1 MVNGYVALQKRL
13 VSEYIGGINRVR
25 MTLGRVLRWC
35 LLVLPGQVFWF
46 SAQAQPSLAQH
57 LPFPSGT
64 VYEILRDSKGFL
76 WFAAS
81 SGLYRY
87 DGYTTVVYKHD
98 PENPN
103 SLSDSFITALKEDYD
118 GNLWV
123 GTLNGG
129 LNKFIPATNTVIR
142 LNTSLPE
149 KSMTDIDVDDSGNVW
164 ITSGKL
170 YKINPAT
177 LAIDS
182 LPLALPPDFDIT
194 KIFFGRNNTVWIGSN
209 GDGFGVLN
217 KATGQVEIYRVTHP
231 DAAIATRA
239 NVIRNIQQDDT
250 GTLWLAT
257 YGGLVQ
263 FNPATK
269 NIRHWVN
276 KPDDPSS
283 LRHNSLWN
291 VYPDKHRKIWIASW
305 GGGVSYYDVA
315 LDRFE
320 NSMFKPGG
328 LFGISNNEVR
338 SFFADYDGT
347 FWLGTNGDGI
357 YKVKPIETLK
367 EFPGS
372 EQLKQ
377 PIRAVIAGKQYHYFL
392 SDQHGLMAYSEN
404 EGLAY
409 NLPPYRE
416 RKPNGLGG
424 NFVSGV
430 AERGDG
436 KIFIGTDF
444 GITEF
449 NPETKKAKYYFNIPG
464 DNTSLSHNS
473 VNSIFLD
480 SRNRL
485 WVGTPFDL
493 NLFLPDKNQ
502 FFKFRKSEFFQKS
515 ILQFLETTEGL
526 WLGTATGGLLLFN
539 PDKDSII
546 HSFQNTTDREGLSNN
561 YITTLFQDQQNYIWI
576 GTQQG
581 LNRYNPHTK
590 KVERILTAT
599 RLDDS
604 VISNIV
610 SGTNDEILIQSEYG
624 LFSCLWKEA
633 INEPEFIKLP
643 SPFSSTGVR
652 LLGVKD
658 RNYNLIIADNV
669 YQLPYSAYASSTPVA
684 PVVITQFS
692 IDPNNSHPLD
702 SAELA
707 INPSYRKSITLAH
720 DQNLF
725 SIEFSLLDLTDS
737 ENNEYAYMLENFDNT
752 WTYSGTRKFVT
763 YTNISPGTYVFR
775 AKGKGHNGV
784 WNEEGASMIIT
795 ILPPPW
801 KTWWAY
807 TGYGLIFIGLL
818 WLARKSIVN
827 RERLKAQVAL
837 EQKEKQTLRELDH
850 LKTKFFSNITH
861 EFRTPLT
868 LIQGPADN
876 LLEKTTDK
884 EATQQLNLI
893 KSNAQRLLK
902 LINQLLDLAKLDANE
917 AKLDVKPVNLSALC
931 RATIAQFTSMAESRH
946 ISFQWQLTEP
956 MPNVQGDEEKIETIL
971 INLISN
977 AMKFTPSGGQV
988 KVVANFQHN
997 KFSFRVEDTGRGIP
1011 VKKLEH
1017 IFDRFYQV
1025 EASDSSHAEGTGIGL
1040 ALVKEYVELMR
1051 GIIHVESTSGKG
1063 TVFTVILPFEPSAMQ
1078 AVTEVEATP
1087 MPQPVEEEVHDT
1099 EQLPL
1104 LLLVEDNEDIRT
1116 LIKSCL
1122 GATYRYSEARHG
1134 KEGLEKARTEMP
1146 DMIISDLMMPEM
1158 DGLEFCECIKKDP
1171 HTNHIPF
1178 IMLTAKAA
1186 DEHKLIGLQTGADDY
1201 LVKPFNKQE
1210 LIYKVQNLVLLREKL
1225 QAHIKL
1231 NLLTKATPVK
1241 AVSASEQF
1249 IMKAKTF
1256 VEANLGDASLSVER
1270 LASELNLGRE
1280 QCYRKIMALTGLS
1293 PSAFIRKLKL
1303 QRAAQLLSAKAAPV
1317 SQVAYQVG
1325 YENLSHFSKAFKE
1338 EFGKLPS
1345 EYA

>member
-1 MVNGYVALQKRL
+1 MKW
-13 VSEYIGGINRVR
+13 
-25 MTLGRVLRWC
+25 GRVLHWC
-35 LLVLPGQVFWF
+35 LLVLPSQVFWF

-57 LPFPSGT
+57 LTFPAGT
-64 VYEILRDSKGFL
+64 VYEILRDSKGFM

-87 DGYTTVVYKHD
+87 DGYTTIVYKHD
-98 PENPN
+98 PGNPN
-103 SLSDSFITALKEDYD
+103 SLSESFITALQEDRD

-129 LNKFIPATNTVIR
+129 LNKFLTATNTAIR
-142 LNTSLPE
+142 LNKSSADKIGIPG
-149 KSMTDIDVDDSGNVW
+149 KSMTDIDIDDSGNVW
-164 ITSGKL
+164 VISGKP
-170 YKINPAT
+170 YKINPVT

-182 LPLALPPDFDIT
+182 LPLALPPDFGIT
-194 KIFFGRNNTVWIGSN
+194 KILFGRNNTAWIGSN

-217 KATGQVEIYRVTHP
+217 KTTGQFEIYRVTHP
-231 DAAIATRA
+231 DAAIAARA
-239 NVIRNIQQDDT
+239 NVIRNFQEDDQ

-269 NIRHWVN
+269 SIRHWIN
-276 KPDDPSS
+276 KPDDPFS

-291 VYPDKHRKIWIASW
+291 IYPDKHGKIWIASW
-305 GGGVSYYDVA
+305 GGGLSYYDA
-315 LDRFE
+315 THDRFE
-320 NSMFKPGG
+320 NNMFKPGSI
-328 LFGISNNEVR
+328 FGINSNEAR
-338 SFFADYDGT
+338 SFFADRDGT

-357 YKVKPIETLK
+357 YKLKPIEALK
-367 EFPGS
+367 EFAGS
-372 EQLKQ
+372 GQLKQ
-377 PIRAVIAGKQYHYFL
+377 PIRAAIAGKRYHYFL

-404 EGLAY
+404 EGLVFT
-409 NLPPYRE
+409 LPPFRD

-430 AERGDG
+430 VERGDG

-449 NPETKKAKYYFNIPG
+449 DPETKKANYYFNIPG

-473 VNSIFLD
+473 VNSIFID
-480 SRNRL
+480 SKNRL
-485 WVGTPFDL
+485 WAGTPFDL
-493 NLFLPDKNQ
+493 NLFLPDKKQ
-502 FFKFRKSEFFQKS
+502 FFKFRKPEFFQKS
-515 ILQFLETTEGL
+515 IMQFLETDEGL

-539 PDKDSII
+539 AEKDSII
-546 HSFQNTTDREGLSNN
+546 HNFQYEAGSKGLSNN
-561 YITTLFQDQQNYIWI
+561 YITALFQDHQNYIWI
-576 GTQQG
+576 GTRQG
-581 LNRYNPHTK
+581 LNRYNPNTK
-590 KVERILTAT
+590 KVERMHTAT
-599 RLDDS
+599 QLDGS
-604 VISNIV
+604 SIGIIAA
-610 SGTNDEILIQSEYG
+610 GKGYEIFIQSDHG
-624 LFSCLWKEA
+624 LYSCFRKQA
-633 INEPEFIKLP
+633 ANEFEFVKLP
-643 SPFSSTGVR
+643 SPVSSSVIQ
-652 LLGVKD
+652 LLSVKD
-658 RNYNLIIADNV
+658 RNYNLVIADKV
-669 YQLPYSAYASSTPVA
+669 YQLPYSAYIVSTTAVPI
-684 PVVITQFS
+684 VITQFS

-702 SAELA
+702 SSELV
-707 INPSYRKSITLAH
+707 INPSFRNGITLAY

-725 SIEFSLLDLTDS
+725 SIEFSLLDFTDP
-737 ENNEYAYMLENFDNT
+737 NTNEYAYMLENFDNT
-752 WTYSGTRKFVT
+752 WTYSGTRRFVT
-763 YTNISPGTYVFR
+763 YTNISPGTYIFH
-775 AKGKGHNGV
+775 AKGKGHNEA
-784 WNEEGASMIIT
+784 WNEEGVSMVIT
-795 ILPPPW
+795 VLPPPW

-807 TGYGLIFIGLL
+807 TTYGIILIGLL
-818 WLARKSIVN
+818 WAARKNIIN

-884 EATQQLNLI
+884 ETVQQLNLI

-917 AKLDVKPVNLSALC
+917 TKLDKKPLNLASLC
-931 RATIAQFTSMAESRH
+931 RATIAQFTSMAESRN

-956 MPNVQGDEEKIETIL
+956 IPTVVGDEEKIETIL
-971 INLISN
+971 INLMSN
-977 AMKFTPSGGQV
+977 ALKFTPSGGNV
-988 KVVANFQHN
+988 KVFAQFQDD
-997 KFSFRVEDTGRGIP
+997 KFLFKVEDTGRGIP
-1011 VKKLEH
+1011 ANKLEH

-1051 GIIHVESTSGKG
+1051 GIIHVQSIPGKG
-1063 TVFTVILPFEPSAMQ
+1063 TVFTVTLPLQPSTTQTEP
-1078 AVTEVEATP
+1078 
-1087 MPQPVEEEVHDT
+1087 DT
-1099 EQLPL
+1099 EQYNTPLIQQEATETNGEAHLPM

-1122 GATYRYSEARHG
+1122 GAAYRYREARHG
-1134 KEGLEKARTEMP
+1134 KEGLEKARTEIP

-1158 DGLEFCECIKKDP
+1158 DGLEFCERVKKDP
-1171 HTNHIPF
+1171 NTNHIPF

-1186 DEHKLIGLQTGADDY
+1186 DEHKLTGLQTGADDY
-1201 LVKPFNKQE
+1201 LIKPFNKQE
-1210 LIYKVQNLVLLREKL
+1210 LIFKVQNLVQLREKL
-1225 QAHIKL
+1225 QEHIKL

-1256 VEANLGDASLSVER
+1256 VESNLGDASLSVER
-1270 LASELNLGRE
+1270 LAEELNLGRE

-1303 QRAAQLLSAKAAPV
+1303 QRAAQLLAAKAAPV

-1345 EYA
+1345 EYS

>member
-1 MVNGYVALQKRL
+1 MKW
-13 VSEYIGGINRVR
+13 
-25 MTLGRVLRWC
+25 GRVLRWC
-35 LLVLPGQVFWF
+35 LLVIPSPVFWF

-57 LPFPSGT
+57 LTFPTGT
-64 VYEILRDSKGFL
+64 VYEILRDSKGFM

-87 DGYTTVVYKHD
+87 DGYTTVVFKHD

-103 SLSDSFITALKEDYD
+103 SLSDSFITALQEDHD

-129 LNKFIPATNTVIR
+129 LNKFLTATNTVIR
-142 LNTSLPE
+142 LNKSSPDRIGIPG

-177 LAIDS
+177 MAIDS
-182 LPLALPPDFDIT
+182 LPLALPPDFGIN
-194 KIFFGRNNTVWIGSN
+194 KIFFGRDNTIWIGSN
-209 GDGFGVLN
+209 GDGFAMLN
-217 KATGQVEIYRVTHP
+217 KATGQFEIYRITHP

-239 NVIRNIQQDDT
+239 NVIRNFQEDDQ

-291 VYPDKHRKIWIASW
+291 IYPDDHGKIWIASW
-305 GGGVSYYDVA
+305 GGGISYYDA
-315 LDRFE
+315 AHDRFE

-328 LFGISNNEVR
+328 IFGINSNEVR
-338 SFFADYDGT
+338 SFFADNDGT

-357 YKVKPIETLK
+357 YKLKPIEALK
-367 EFPGS
+367 EFARSG
-372 EQLKQ
+372 QLKQ
-377 PIRAVIAGKQYHYFL
+377 PIRATVAGKRYHYFL

-404 EGLAY
+404 EGLVFT
-409 NLPPYRE
+409 LPPFRD

-424 NFVSGV
+424 NFVSGIV
-430 AERGDG
+430 ERGDG

-449 NPETKKAKYYFNIPG
+449 DPETKKANYYFNIPG

-473 VNSIFLD
+473 INSIFID
-480 SRNRL
+480 SKNRL
-485 WVGTPFDL
+485 WAGTPFDL
-493 NLFLPDKNQ
+493 NLFLPDKKQ
-502 FFKFRKSEFFQKS
+502 FFKFRKPDFFQKS
-515 ILQFLETTEGL
+515 IMQFLETDEGL

-539 PDKDSII
+539 AEADSII
-546 HSFQNTTDREGLSNN
+546 YNFQYEAGNKGLSNN
-561 YITTLFQDQQNYIWI
+561 YITALFQDEQNYIWV
-576 GTQQG
+576 GTRQG
-581 LNRYNPHTK
+581 LNRYNPNTK
-590 KVERILTAT
+590 KIERIQTAT
-599 RLDDS
+599 QLDDS
-604 VISNIV
+604 SISNITA
-610 SGTNDEILIQSEYG
+610 GTGYEILIQSDHG
-624 LFSCLWKEA
+624 LYSCFKKQA
-633 INEPEFIKLP
+633 ANEFEFVKLP
-643 SPFSSTGVR
+643 SPVSSSAIQ
-652 LLGVKD
+652 LLSVKD
-658 RNYNLIIADNV
+658 RKYNLVIADKV
-669 YQLPYSAYASSTPVA
+669 YQLPYSAYIASTTAA

-702 SAELA
+702 SSELA
-707 INPSYRKSITLAH
+707 INPSFRKSITLAY

-725 SIEFSLLDLTDS
+725 SIEFSLLDFTDP
-737 ENNEYAYMLENFDNT
+737 NANEYAYMLENFDNT
-752 WTYSGTRKFVT
+752 WTYSGTRRFVT
-763 YTNISPGTYVFR
+763 YTNISPGTYIFR
-775 AKGKGHNGV
+775 AKGKGHNEV
-784 WNEEGASMIIT
+784 WNEEGVSMVIT
-795 ILPPPW
+795 VLPPPW

-807 TGYGLIFIGLL
+807 TTYGIIFIGLL
-818 WLARKSIVN
+818 WAARKNIVN

-837 EQKEKQTLRELDH
+837 EQKEKQNLRELDH

-884 EATQQLNLI
+884 EAIQQLNLI

-917 AKLDVKPVNLSALC
+917 TKLDKKTLNLASLC
-931 RATIAQFTSMAESRH
+931 RATIAQFTSMAESRN

-956 MPNVQGDEEKIETIL
+956 IPNVVGDEEKIETIL

-977 AMKFTPSGGQV
+977 ALKFTPSGGNV
-988 KVVANFQHN
+988 KVFAQFQDD
-997 KFSFRVEDTGRGIP
+997 KFLFKVEDTGRGIP
-1011 VKKLEH
+1011 ANKLEH

-1051 GIIHVESTSGKG
+1051 GIIHVQSIPGKG
-1063 TVFTVILPFEPSAMQ
+1063 TVFTVTLPLQPSTTQ
-1078 AVTEVEATP
+1078 AET
-1087 MPQPVEEEVHDT
+1087 DT
-1099 EQLPL
+1099 EERNTPLIQQEANEINGEAHLPM

-1122 GATYRYSEARHG
+1122 GSSYRYSEARHG
-1134 KEGLEKARTEMP
+1134 KEGLEKARTEIP

-1158 DGLEFCECIKKDP
+1158 DGLEFCDRIKKDP

-1186 DEHKLIGLQTGADDY
+1186 DEHKLTGLQTGADDY

-1210 LIYKVQNLVLLREKL
+1210 LIYKVQNLVKFREKL
-1225 QAHIKL
+1225 QEHIKL

-1270 LASELNLGRE
+1270 LAEELNLGRE

-1303 QRAAQLLSAKAAPV
+1303 QRAAQLLAAKAAPV

-1345 EYA
+1345 EYT

>member
-1 MVNGYVALQKRL
+1 MAWGRFLQ
-13 VSEYIGGINRVR
+13 
-25 MTLGRVLRWC
+25 WC

-57 LPFPSGT
+57 LTFPTGT
-64 VYEILRDSKGFL
+64 IYEILRDSKGFV

-87 DGYTTVVYKHD
+87 DGYTTLVYKHD
-98 PENPN
+98 PENSN
-103 SLSDSFITALKEDYD
+103 SLSDSFITALQEDHD

-142 LNTSLPE
+142 MNKSSPDKIGIRV
-149 KSMTDIDVDDSGNVW
+149 KSMTDIEVDETGNIWV
-164 ITSGKL
+164 IAGKV
-170 YKINPAT
+170 YKINPVT
-177 LAIDS
+177 LVIDS
-182 LPLALPPDFDIT
+182 LSPALPPNFEIA
-194 KIFFGRNNTVWIGSN
+194 KIFFGRNGTLWVGSN
-209 GDGFGVLN
+209 GDGFGVLD
-217 KATGQVEIYRVTHP
+217 KSTGQFEIYRVANP
-231 DAAIATRA
+231 DAAIAMRA
-239 NVIRNIQQDDT
+239 NVIRAIKEDEH

-269 NIRHWVN
+269 SIRHWVN

-291 VYPDKHRKIWIASW
+291 IYPDKHGKIWIASW
-305 GGGVSYYDVA
+305 GGGVSYYDVN
-315 LDRFE
+315 LEQFE
-320 NSMFKPGG
+320 NNKFKPGG
-328 LFGISNNEVR
+328 PFGINSNEIR

-347 FWLGTNGDGI
+347 FWFGTNGNGI
-357 YKVKPIETLK
+357 YKLKPIEALAVI
-367 EFPGS
+367 PGS
-372 EQLKQ
+372 GQLKQ
-377 PIRAVIAGKQYHYFL
+377 PFRTVIAGRRYLYFL

-404 EGLAY
+404 EGLAFT
-409 NLPPYRE
+409 LPPFRD

-424 NFVSGV
+424 NYVSWV
-430 AERGDG
+430 TERDDG

-444 GITEF
+444 GITEYD
-449 NPETKKAKYYFNIPG
+449 PETKKANYYFNIPG

-473 VNSIFLD
+473 VNSVFVD
-480 SRNRL
+480 SKNRF
-485 WVGTPFDL
+485 WAATPFDL
-493 NLFLPDKNQ
+493 NLFIPDTRQ
-502 FFKFRKSEFFQKS
+502 FFKFRKPEFFQKS
-515 ILQFLETTEGL
+515 ILQFLETEEGL
-526 WLGTATGGLLLFN
+526 WIGTATGGLILFN
-539 PDKDSII
+539 PEKDSIQQ
-546 HSFQNTTDREGLSNN
+546 SFQQKAGGEGLSNN
-561 YITTLFQDQQNYIWI
+561 YINTLYRDHKNHIWI
-576 GTQQG
+576 GTSQG
-581 LNRYNPHTK
+581 LNRYNPKTK
-590 KVERILTAT
+590 TVERIHTSTSMDA
-599 RLDDS
+599 S
-604 VISNIV
+604 AINNIV
-610 SGTNDEILIQSEYG
+610 SGAGDEILIQSGNG
-624 LFSCLWKEA
+624 LFSCLWEDGDSELVF
-633 INEPEFIKLP
+633 NRLP
-643 SPFSSTGVR
+643 SPIPTTEVPVM
-652 LLGVKD
+652 GVKNKD
-658 RNYNLIIADNV
+658 YNLVIADQV
-669 YQLPYSAYASSTPVA
+669 YRLPYTAYVPSTTAA
-684 PVVITQFS
+684 PVVITQFA
-692 IDPNNSHPLD
+692 IDPNNSNPLD
-702 SAELA
+702 SAELSIDPA
-707 INPSYRKSITLAH
+707 HRKSITLGY

-725 SIEFSLLDLTDS
+725 SIEFSLLDFTDS
-737 ENNEYAYMLENFDNT
+737 KNNEYAYMLENFDNT
-752 WTYSGTRKFVT
+752 WTYSGTRRFVT

-801 KTWWAY
+801 KTWWAF

-818 WLARKSIVN
+818 WLARKNIVN

-868 LIQGPADN
+868 LIQGPADH

-884 EATQQLNLI
+884 EATQHLNLI

-902 LINQLLDLAKLDANE
+902 LINQLLDLAKLDAKE
-917 AKLDVKPVNLSALC
+917 AKLDVKPLNLASLC
-931 RATIAQFTSMAESRH
+931 RSTMAQFTSLAESRN
-946 ISFQWQLTEP
+946 ITFQWQLTEP
-956 MPNVQGDEEKIETIL
+956 IPNVQGDVEKIETIL

-977 AMKFTPSGGQV
+977 AMKFTSSGGQV
-988 KVVANFQHN
+988 KVSATFEDS
-997 KFSFRVEDTGRGIP
+997 KFYFRVEDTGRGIP
-1011 VKKLEH
+1011 ANKLQH

-1051 GIIHVESTSGKG
+1051 GIIHVESNPGKG
-1063 TVFTVILPFEPSAMQ
+1063 TVFTVTLPL
-1078 AVTEVEATP
+1078 
-1087 MPQPVEEEVHDT
+1087 QPVTILAETDT
-1099 EQLPL
+1099 EEHNTPIIQQEANETNGAAHLPS

-1122 GATYRYSEARHG
+1122 GVSYRYSEARHG
-1134 KEGLEKARTEMP
+1134 KEGLEKARTEIP

-1158 DGLEFCECIKKDP
+1158 DGLEFCERIKKDP
-1171 HTNHIPF
+1171 NTNHIPF

-1186 DEHKLIGLQTGADDY
+1186 DEHKLTGLQTGADDY

-1210 LIYKVQNLVLLREKL
+1210 LIYKVQNLVKLREKL
-1225 QAHIKL
+1225 QEHIKL

-1249 IMKAKTF
+1249 VMKAKTF
-1256 VEANLGDASLSVER
+1256 VETNLGDASLSVER
-1270 LASELNLGRE
+1270 LAEELNLGRE

-1303 QRAAQLLSAKAAPV
+1303 QRAAQLLAAKAAPV

-1345 EYA
+1345 EYTNPSPAGGQG